1 MSRAGRAGRATGET
15 RVDATWEVDG
25 TGRYEIATGVAF
37 LDHMLAQLAR
47 HGRFDLTVAASG
59 DLAVDA
65 HHTVEDVG
73 TALGRALRDAIGG
86 GAGIRRYG
94 SAHAPL
100 DEALVLA
107 VVDVSGRPFLHYA
120 ADVPRQRL
128 GAYDTGLTEEFFRAF
143 AVQAAITLHVLLVHG
158 RNAHHIVEAA
168 FKAVA
173 LALDRATEPDPRIHD
188 VPSTKGTL
196 A

>member
-1 MSRAGRAGRATGET
+1 MSRAGGAGRATGET
-15 RVDATWEVDG
+15 RVDAGVEIDG
-25 TGRYEIATGVAF
+25 SGRYEIATGIAF
-37 LDHMLAQLAR
+37 FDHMLAQIAR
-47 HGRFDLTVAASG
+47 HGRFDLSVAASG

-73 TALGRALRDAIGG
+73 IALGRAFRDALGE
-86 GAGIRRYG
+86 GAGIRRYA

-120 ADVPRQRL
+120 VDVPRQRL
-128 GAYDTGLTEEFFRAF
+128 GAYDTDLTEEFFRAF
-143 AVQAAITLHVLLVHG
+143 VVHAGITVHVLLIHG

-168 FKAVA
+168 FKAFA
-173 LALDRATEPDPRIHD
+173 LALDRATELDPRIRD